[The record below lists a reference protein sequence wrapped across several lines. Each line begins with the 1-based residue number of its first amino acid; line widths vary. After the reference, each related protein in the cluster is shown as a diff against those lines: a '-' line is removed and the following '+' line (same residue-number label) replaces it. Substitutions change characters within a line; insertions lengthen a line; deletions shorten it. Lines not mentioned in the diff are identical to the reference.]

1 VAARGSTIVLQT
13 GSGGLIL
20 APLCLTTDVERQYMA
35 WAIEIR
41 DLSVTFESGRKTV
54 RAVRNLSLAVPEGS
68 VFGFLG
74 LNGAGKTTTMHVLLG
89 FIEPTSGSATVFGA
103 DVRSNIARQ
112 RIGYLPEMAES
123 YSFLTGREALWMAG
137 RLFGLSR
144 EVLRAR
150 IQELLQTVNL
160 QEAADRRIGSYS
172 RGMLQR
178 IGLAQA
184 LINDPDLVIL
194 DEPTGGLDPLGRM
207 EVRRIIQTLRER
219 GKTVFF
225 SSHELS
231 EVEMVCDR
239 VGIIA
244 RGRLVAEGRPAELVG
259 PGERLEHYFVRVA
272 TSEAEAP

>member
-1 VAARGSTIVLQT
+1 MA
-13 GSGGLIL
+13 L
-20 APLCLTTDVERQYMA
+20 AV
-35 WAIEIR
+35 EIR
-41 DLSVTFESGRKTV
+41 DLNVTFDHGRQQPV
-54 RAVRNLSLAVPEGS
+54 HAVRQLSLSVPEGS

-89 FIEPTSGSATVFGA
+89 FIEPTSGSASIFGV
-103 DVRSNIARQ
+103 DVRHAIARQ

-123 YSFLTGREALWMAG
+123 YPFLTGREALWMAG
-137 RLFGLSR
+137 RLFGLPR
-144 EVLRAR
+144 DVLQAR
-150 IQELLQTVNL
+150 VRELLQTVNL
-160 QEAADRRIGSYS
+160 TEAADRRIGLYS

-207 EVRRIIQTLRER
+207 EVRRIIQSLRER

-244 RGRLVAEGRPAELVG
+244 RGQLVAEGRPSELVG
-259 PGERLEHYFVRVA
+259 PGERLEQYFLRVT
-272 TSEAEAP
+272 TSGTESK

>member
-1 VAARGSTIVLQT
+1 
-13 GSGGLIL
+13 
-20 APLCLTTDVERQYMA
+20 MA
-35 WAIEIR
+35 SAIEIR
-41 DLSVTFESGRKTV
+41 NLSVTFEHGRHV
-54 RAVRNLSLAVPEGS
+54 VCAVQDVSLSVPQGS

-89 FIEPTSGSATVFGA
+89 FIEPTEGTAALFGV
-103 DVRSNIARQ
+103 DVRQSIARR

-123 YSFLTGREALWMAG
+123 YPFLTGRESLWVAG
-137 RLFGLSR
+137 RLFGMPRS
-144 EVLRAR
+144 VLRQR
-150 IQELLQTVNL
+150 IGELLETLNL

-184 LINDPDLVIL
+184 LIHDPDLVML
-194 DEPTGGLDPLGRM
+194 DEPTGGLDPLGRL
-207 EVRRIIQTLRER
+207 EVRRVIQSLRER

-239 VGIIA
+239 IGILA
-244 RGRLVAEGRPAELVG
+244 RGRLVAEGRPDELVK
-259 PGERLEHYFVRVA
+259 PGERLEQYFVRVTA
-272 TSEAEAP
+272 SGGERL